1 MINFR
6 EIFNVRY
13 GIYFIVLIFV
23 LFFLLLIV
31 NRDIKDSFRVVS
43 KILFASGIFSIVLVI
58 LFNICINFLV
68 GNVYRVFVSVISDS
82 LCNNLLYRGIVNI
95 ILGSILW
102 GIYYYLDKRVKED
115 IKYS

>member
-6 EIFNVRY
+6 EIFNARY
-13 GIYFIVLIFV
+13 GIFFIILIFV

-43 KILFASGIFSIVLVI
+43 KILFASGIFSIVLVV
-58 LFNICINFLV
+58 LFNICISMFV
-68 GNVYRVFVSVISDS
+68 GNVYRMFVSVISDS

-95 ILGSILW
+95 ILGGILW
-102 GIYYYLDKRVKED
+102 GIYYLISKRENV
-115 IKYS
+115 KYS